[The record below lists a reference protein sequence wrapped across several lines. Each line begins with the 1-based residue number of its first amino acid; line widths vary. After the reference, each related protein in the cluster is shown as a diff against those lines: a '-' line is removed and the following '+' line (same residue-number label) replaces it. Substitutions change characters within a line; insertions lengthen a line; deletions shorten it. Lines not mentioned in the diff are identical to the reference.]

1 MRFQRRS
8 NDQHITQAAFSVSQY
23 FMCGVTVQALNAQIM
38 LPTVD
43 AVVTFFYTNHVILIL
58 LLKRSLTHGS
68 HYIFYWKFCYRFL
81 CGQCPIESFVK
92 SLSILIILS
101 L

>member
-8 NDQHITQAAFSVSQY
+8 NDQHITQAAFSISQY

-43 AVVTFFYTNHVILIL
+43 AVVTFLLVFFYTNHAILIL
-58 LLKRSLTHGS
+58 LLNTWLTLHFLLEILLE
-68 HYIFYWKFCYRFL
+68 IFLW
-81 CGQCPIESFVK
+81 PMPN
-92 SLSILIILS
+92 
-101 L
+101 

>member
-43 AVVTFFYTNHVILIL
+43 AVVTFFLH
-58 LLKRSLTHGS
+58 
-68 HYIFYWKFCYRFL
+68 
-81 CGQCPIESFVK
+81 K
-92 SLSILIILS
+92 SCNFDSVAQKKS
-101 L
+101 NTW